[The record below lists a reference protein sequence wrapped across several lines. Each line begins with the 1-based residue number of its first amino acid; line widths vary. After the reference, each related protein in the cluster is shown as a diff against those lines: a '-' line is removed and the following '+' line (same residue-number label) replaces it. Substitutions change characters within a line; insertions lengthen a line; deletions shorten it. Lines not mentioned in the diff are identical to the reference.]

1 MAERI
6 PTMYGRYY
14 TINLVWRGR
23 EFTLS
28 AFTPKLQKLQRTGA
42 QRIAEKIYPGSRVI
56 SYHESD
62 KTTAPTFLATEGTM
76 KTFRE
81 FREHCGVAYDVEA
94 HQCKECNATGY
105 MESGDKCEECD
116 GTGTIMPVNN
126 GTEEMEEDTKELK
139 KVAKE
144 LDNAVKMHKSQAKR
158 VRQHVKDMEEE
169 NDAYAIGMAQAMKS
183 TGDKPPL
190 KKSTIKKAH
199 KIADAVKNEDW
210 QKKSGKNPE
219 GGLNEKGRKSYER
232 QNPGS
237 DLKRPSKKVGNPRRA
252 SFCARMKGMKKKL
265 TSKKTARDP
274 DSRINKSL
282 RAWNC

>member
-81 FREHCGVAYDVEA
+81 FREHCGLTYDVEA

-105 MESGDKCEECD
+105 MESGEKCEECD
-116 GTGTIMPVNN
+116 GKGTLQGVND
-126 GTEEMEEDTKELK
+126 GTEMDEDLDLK
-139 KVAKE
+139 KMSKE
-144 LDNAVKMHKSQAKR
+144 LDGASKMHKGQADRIRK
-158 VRQHVKDMEEE
+158 HLKKMKSED

-237 DLKRPSKKVGNPRRA
+237 DLKRPS
-252 SFCARMKGMKKKL
+252 
-265 TSKKTARDP
+265 
-274 DSRINKSL
+274 
-282 RAWNC
+282 

>member
-42 QRIAEKIYPGSRVI
+42 QRIAEKIYPGCRVV

-76 KTFRE
+76 KSFRE
-81 FREHCGVAYDVEA
+81 FREDL
-94 HQCKECNATGY
+94 
-105 MESGDKCEECD
+105 D
-116 GTGTIMPVNN
+116 
-126 GTEEMEEDTKELK
+126 LK
-139 KVAKE
+139 KMSKE
-144 LDNAVKMHKSQAKR
+144 LDGASKMHKGQADRIRK
-158 VRQHVKDMEEE
+158 HLKKMKSED
-169 NDAYAIGMAQAMKS
+169 NAYAIGMAQAMKS

-199 KIADAVKNEDW
+199 KIADAVKNEARECPEGTKWCPECQKCQKVTCADAKMKNEDW

-219 GGLNEKGRKSYER
+219 GGLNEKDASPTSVRIQEAILRDLQRKLGTLVER
-232 QNPGS
+232 AFV
-237 DLKRPSKKVGNPRRA
+237 RE
-252 SFCARMKGMKKKL
+252 
-265 TSKKTARDP
+265 
-274 DSRINKSL
+274 
-282 RAWNC
+282 

>member
-81 FREHCGVAYDVEA
+81 FREHCGLTYDVEA

-105 MESGDKCEECD
+105 MESGEKCEECD
-116 GTGTIMPVNN
+116 GKGTLQGVND
-126 GTEEMEEDTKELK
+126 GTEMDEDLDLK
-139 KVAKE
+139 KMSKE
-144 LDNAVKMHKSQAKR
+144 LDGASKMHKGQADRIRK
-158 VRQHVKDMEEE
+158 HLKKMKSED

-282 RAWNC
+282 RAWN

>member
-62 KTTAPTFLATEGTM
+62 KTTAPTFLATEGSM
-76 KTFRE
+76 KSFRE
-81 FREHCGVAYDVEA
+81 FREDL
-94 HQCKECNATGY
+94 
-105 MESGDKCEECD
+105 D
-116 GTGTIMPVNN
+116 
-126 GTEEMEEDTKELK
+126 LK
-139 KVAKE
+139 KMSKE
-144 LDNAVKMHKSQAKR
+144 LDGASKMHKGQADRIRK
-158 VRQHVKDMEEE
+158 HLKKMKSED

-199 KIADAVKNEDW
+199 KIADAVKNEAKECPEGTKWCPECQKCQKVTCADAKMKNEDW

-237 DLKRPSKKVGNPRRA
+237 DLKRPSKKVGNPRRK

-265 TSKKTARDP
+265 TSKKAARDP